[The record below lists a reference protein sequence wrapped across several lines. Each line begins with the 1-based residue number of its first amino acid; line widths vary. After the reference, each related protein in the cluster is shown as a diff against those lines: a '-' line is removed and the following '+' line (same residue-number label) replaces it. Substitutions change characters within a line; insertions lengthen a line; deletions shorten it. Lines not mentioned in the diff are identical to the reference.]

1 MLGVHARLSR
11 RQPKVINFERNFAIL
26 SVLCILVISSSSAI
40 ILLRFLTTQ
49 ILERDS
55 VVAMQFIQSIAEIE
69 QENSDSDFL
78 SPAARSEPGVV
89 GLFLHIAHAPDV
101 IRATVYALDQT
112 VVWST
117 DPNLIGQRFDDNEE
131 LRQALAGELV
141 VELVDRKSSHK
152 DEHAYL
158 PNDVTAFVEYYV
170 PIRSVTHDEVVG
182 VAEIYRAP
190 SVLLNTIA
198 QGRWLVWGMAAVSGL
213 FLFGTLFWI
222 VHRTSGVLRSQQ
234 ERLVESETLGAIG
247 EMASAVAHGIRNPLA
262 SIRSSAELSL
272 ELDDPDASKEAA
284 QDIIDEADRIENWIL
299 ELIHYAHPEYEEFD
313 RINLSDLVLH
323 CLDSFSQT
331 VERQGVHLTLNVQDS
346 VLPIQG
352 DSALLEQVVN
362 NLISNALEAM
372 PNGGSLTVG
381 VGMTSRGDAV
391 EVAVDDTGQGI
402 PEEQLDQVF
411 KPFVTS
417 KKGGFGLG
425 LLLVKRIVERHS
437 GSVAL
442 SSQKG
447 RGTSVT
453 LRFPAMAG
461 P

>member
-1 MLGVHARLSR
+1 M
-11 RQPKVINFERNFAIL
+11 P
-26 SVLCILVISSSSAI
+26 
-40 ILLRFLTTQ
+40 
-49 ILERDS
+49 
-55 VVAMQFIQSIAEIE
+55 
-69 QENSDSDFL
+69 
-78 SPAARSEPGVV
+78 
-89 GLFLHIAHAPDV
+89 
-101 IRATVYALDQT
+101 
-112 VVWST
+112 
-117 DPNLIGQRFDDNEE
+117 
-131 LRQALAGELV
+131 
-141 VELVDRKSSHK
+141 
-152 DEHAYL
+152 
-158 PNDVTAFVEYYV
+158 
-170 PIRSVTHDEVVG
+170 
-182 VAEIYRAP
+182 
-190 SVLLNTIA
+190 
-198 QGRWLVWGMAAVSGL
+198 
-213 FLFGTLFWI
+213 
-222 VHRTSGVLRSQQ
+222 
-234 ERLVESETLGAIG
+234 
-247 EMASAVAHGIRNPLA
+247 
-262 SIRSSAELSL
+262 
-272 ELDDPDASKEAA
+272 